1 MRILSLFPLFIRHE
15 FCSVGVK
22 NRKYHFINNVVSVPK
37 KCQNPNVIER
47 IEINAMNILVTG
59 AAGFI
64 GFHLT
69 KRLLALD
76 NKVIGVDNIN
86 DYYDVILKNNRLKIL
101 EENPD
106 FQFHKMDLS
115 NKEKLNQLFKDRT
128 IDIVINL
135 AAQAGV
141 RYSIENPD
149 SYVNSNL
156 VGFVNI
162 LEVCRHNNVKHLIYA
177 SSSSVYGANTNI
189 PFSTKDPVDHPVSL
203 YAATKK
209 SNELMAH
216 TYSHLYN
223 IPTTGLRFFTVYGPW
238 GRPDMAYYSFTK
250 NIIEENTIKVFN
262 NGDMRRDFTYI
273 DDIVEGIVR
282 LLDKPPIHTTGWD
295 RANPD
300 SSSSYAPYKIY
311 NIGNN
316 KPIKLMDFINTLEK
330 LIGKKAKVEF
340 LPMQPGDVKETYADI
355 ADLHADV
362 GFHPST
368 TIEEGLAHFVN
379 WYKKYNK

>member
-1 MRILSLFPLFIRHE
+1 M
-15 FCSVGVK
+15 K
-22 NRKYHFINNVVSVPK
+22 
-37 KCQNPNVIER
+37 
-47 IEINAMNILVTG
+47 ILVTG

-69 KRLLALD
+69 KRLLAQD
-76 NKVIGVDNIN
+76 FNVIGVDNIN
-86 DYYDVILKNNRLKIL
+86 GYYDVLLKNDRLKIL
-101 EENPD
+101 EENPN
-106 FQFHKMDLS
+106 FEFHKMDIS
-115 NKEKLNQLFKDRT
+115 NKEKLNQIFKDRT
-128 IDIVINL
+128 IQIVINL

-141 RYSIENPD
+141 RYSIDNPD

-162 LEVCRHNNVKHLIYA
+162 LEACRQYNVEHLIYA

-189 PFSTKDPVDHPVSL
+189 PFSTKDSVDHPVSL

-216 TYSHLYN
+216 TYSHLFN

-238 GRPDMAYYSFTK
+238 GRPDMAYYSFTR
-250 NIIEENTIKVFN
+250 NIIEENTIRVFN

-273 DDIVEGIVR
+273 DDIVEGIIR
-282 LLDKPPIHTTGWD
+282 LLDNPPIYNETWD

-300 SSSSYAPYKIY
+300 PSSSYAPYKIY

-316 KPIKLMDFINTLEK
+316 NPIKLMDFINTLEK
-330 LIGKKAKVEF
+330 LIGKKARIEF

-355 ADLHADV
+355 SDLHADV
-362 GFHPST
+362 GFYPAT
-368 TIEEGLAHFVN
+368 TVEEGLTQFVN
-379 WYKKYNK
+379 WYNKYYMK

>member
-1 MRILSLFPLFIRHE
+1 M
-15 FCSVGVK
+15 K
-22 NRKYHFINNVVSVPK
+22 
-37 KCQNPNVIER
+37 
-47 IEINAMNILVTG
+47 ILVTG

-69 KRLLALD
+69 KRLLAQD
-76 NKVIGVDNIN
+76 INVIGVDNMN
-86 DYYDVILKNNRLKIL
+86 GYYDVLLKNDRLKIL
-101 EENPD
+101 EKNPN
-106 FQFHKMDLS
+106 FEFYKMDIS
-115 NKEKLNQLFKDRT
+115 NKEKLNQIFKDRT
-128 IDIVINL
+128 IQIVINL

-141 RYSIENPD
+141 RYSIDNPD

-162 LEVCRHNNVKHLIYA
+162 LEACRQYNVEHLIYA

-189 PFSTKDPVDHPVSL
+189 PFSTKDSVDHPVSL

-216 TYSHLYN
+216 TYSHLFN

-238 GRPDMAYYSFTK
+238 GRPDMAYYSFTR
-250 NIIEENTIKVFN
+250 NIIEENTIRVFN

-273 DDIVEGIVR
+273 DDIVEGIIR
-282 LLDKPPIHTTGWD
+282 LLDKPPIYNEKWD
-295 RANPD
+295 RDNPD
-300 SSSSYAPYKIY
+300 PSSSYAPYKIY

-316 KPIKLMDFINTLEK
+316 NPIKLMDFINTLEN
-330 LIGKKAKVEF
+330 LIGKKARIEF

-355 ADLHADV
+355 SDLHADV
-362 GFHPST
+362 GFYPAT
-368 TIEEGLAHFVN
+368 TVEEGLTQFVN
-379 WYKKYNK
+379 WYNKYYMK

>member
-1 MRILSLFPLFIRHE
+1 MKTLSLFPLFIRHE

-22 NRKYHFINNVVSVPK
+22 ARKYQCINNIVSVPK
-37 KCQNPNVIER
+37 RCQNPNVIER
-47 IEINAMNILVTG
+47 IGMNAMNILVTG

-86 DYYDVILKNNRLKIL
+86 DYYDVLLKNNRLKIL

-106 FQFHKMDLS
+106 FIFHKMDLS

-250 NIIEENTIKVFN
+250 NIIEEKTIKVFN

-282 LLDKPPIHTTGWD
+282 LLDKPPVHNIGWD

>member
-1 MRILSLFPLFIRHE
+1 M
-15 FCSVGVK
+15 K
-22 NRKYHFINNVVSVPK
+22 
-37 KCQNPNVIER
+37 
-47 IEINAMNILVTG
+47 ILVTG

-69 KRLLALD
+69 KRLLAQD
-76 NKVIGVDNIN
+76 INVIGVDNMN
-86 DYYDVILKNNRLKIL
+86 GYYDVLLKNDRLKIL
-101 EENPD
+101 EKNPN
-106 FQFHKMDLS
+106 FEFYKMDIS
-115 NKEKLNQLFKDRT
+115 NKEKLNQIFKDRT
-128 IDIVINL
+128 IQIVINL

-141 RYSIENPD
+141 RYSIDNPD

-162 LEVCRHNNVKHLIYA
+162 LEACRQFNVEHLIYA

-189 PFSTKDPVDHPVSL
+189 PFSTKDSVDHPVSL

-216 TYSHLYN
+216 TYSHLFN

-238 GRPDMAYYSFTK
+238 GRPDMAYYSFTR
-250 NIIEENTIKVFN
+250 NIIEENTIRVFN

-273 DDIVEGIVR
+273 DDIVEGIIR
-282 LLDKPPIHTTGWD
+282 LLDNPPIYNETWD

-300 SSSSYAPYKIY
+300 PSSSYAPYKIY

-316 KPIKLMDFINTLEK
+316 NPIKLMDFINTLEN
-330 LIGKKAKVEF
+330 LIGKKAKIEF

-355 ADLHADV
+355 SDLHADV
-362 GFHPST
+362 GFYPAT
-368 TIEEGLAHFVN
+368 TVEEGLTHFVN
-379 WYKKYNK
+379 WYNKYYIK

>member
-1 MRILSLFPLFIRHE
+1 
-15 FCSVGVK
+15 
-22 NRKYHFINNVVSVPK
+22 
-37 KCQNPNVIER
+37 
-47 IEINAMNILVTG
+47 MNILVTG

-101 EENPD
+101 EENTD
-106 FQFHKMDLS
+106 FIFHKMDLS

-177 SSSSVYGANTNI
+177 SSSSVYGANTKI

-250 NIIEENTIKVFN
+250 NIIEEKTIKVFN

-282 LLDKPPIHTTGWD
+282 LLDKPPVHNIGWD

>member
-189 PFSTKDPVDHPVSL
+189 PFSTKDPV
-203 YAATKK
+203 
-209 SNELMAH
+209 
-216 TYSHLYN
+216 
-223 IPTTGLRFFTVYGPW
+223 
-238 GRPDMAYYSFTK
+238 
-250 NIIEENTIKVFN
+250 
-262 NGDMRRDFTYI
+262 
-273 DDIVEGIVR
+273 
-282 LLDKPPIHTTGWD
+282 
-295 RANPD
+295 
-300 SSSSYAPYKIY
+300 SSSK
-311 NIGNN
+311 
-316 KPIKLMDFINTLEK
+316 FIRC
-330 LIGKKAKVEF
+330 
-340 LPMQPGDVKETYADI
+340 
-355 ADLHADV
+355 H
-362 GFHPST
+362 
-368 TIEEGLAHFVN
+368 
-379 WYKKYNK
+379 